1 MGAWELLTTGLAE
14 AIVSFA
20 QSTVTAANAVVDNS
34 VEWLQDLGIIALA
47 FMNDLAGIIIAFLS
61 V

>member
-1 MGAWELLTTGLAE
+1 MDALQLLLNGLAE

-20 QSTVTAANAVVDNS
+20 QSSLNAANAVVNNS
-34 VEWLQDLGIIALA
+34 VDWLQDLGVIALA

-61 V
+61 A